1 MCFPLDWALKG
12 QNDIQPFLVSLI
24 VITVSCTEQVFN
36 QYLMNS
42 FDLLIKIRNR
52 KLLCNL
58 AREEGSSVSP
68 KQPSGKG
75 GFELV
80 SALALPPAT
89 RMCLSLGCRFY
100 ELW

>member
-24 VITVSCTEQVFN
+24 IITVSCTEQVFN

-68 KQPSGKG
+68 KQPSGKRG
-75 GFELV
+75 LRTLFRSSAASCYMHV
-80 SALALPPAT
+80 SVFGMPFL
-89 RMCLSLGCRFY
+89 
-100 ELW
+100 